1 MKNLKINK
9 KFVSLLTAGAISL
22 TLVGCTRNND
32 DDRTEETID
41 DSSIYQLYEG
51 RLENDITDNIVAD
64 NGLHNVAE
72 LSVVSRKNKEPLDIT
87 KIQVLVNDNGVNSL
101 KNINRDLT
109 LFLSSEITA
118 IYYEGKEISLN
129 DYMIVDANGKE
140 ISEIKQLFVDS
151 KEEELPL
158 NNNNNN
164 EDDKITTITLE
175 AVDETITLYTC
186 KLTNRNVQYDPT
198 DVLKT
203 LILVNLSS
211 LSNEV
216 NSQVY
221 NTLLIRAGNPDVNEL
236 VMGYTRLIN
245 AFNNPYYGQNEGSNY
260 KFFYDD
266 NVPFEQLTHLGDLI
280 LDRKQKEIYNDIN
293 NRLNRMSTM
302 LDTYEL
308 DAEVVN
314 LLKEIQKGINGEE
327 KYSLIDNSTILALS
341 PRFDDARGMIF
352 MVCTQD
358 DRCLTEES
366 QKAVQ
371 KIAPYTREENE
382 FSLYGYDLFAGIAK
396 TFEGESTSRTLTK

>member
-1 MKNLKINK
+1 MKNLKVNK

-32 DDRTEETID
+32 DKNEETID
-41 DSSIYQLYEG
+41 NSSIYQLYEG
-51 RLENDITDNIVAD
+51 RLENDITDNVVVD
-64 NGLHNVAE
+64 NGLHNINE
-72 LSVVSRKNKEPLDIT
+72 LSVVSRKNKELLDIT
-87 KIQVLVNDNGVNSL
+87 KVQVLVNDNGVNSL
-101 KNINRDLT
+101 KRINRDLT
-109 LFLSSEITA
+109 LFLSSEISA
-118 IYYEGKEISLN
+118 IYYEGKEISLD
-129 DYMIVDANGKE
+129 DYMIVDTNGNE
-140 ISEIKQLFVDS
+140 VSEIKQLFIDS
-151 KEEELPL
+151 KEEKLPL
-158 NNNNNN
+158 HNNNNG
-164 EDDKITTITLE
+164 EITAITLE
-175 AVDETITLYTC
+175 NVDETITRYTC

-221 NTLLIRAGNPDVNEL
+221 NTLLIRAGNPDANEL
-236 VMGYTRLIN
+236 IMGYTRLIN
-245 AFNNPYYGQNEGSNY
+245 AFNNPNYGQNEGSNY

-280 LDRKQKEIYNDIN
+280 LDETQKEIYDDIN
-293 NRLNRMSTM
+293 NRLNKMSTM

-314 LLKEIQKGINGEE
+314 LLKEIQKGINGKE

-341 PRFDDARGMIF
+341 PRFADARGMIF

-366 QKAVQ
+366 KKAVQ

-382 FSLYGYDLFAGIAK
+382 FSLYGYDLFTGIAK

>member
-1 MKNLKINK
+1 MKNLKVNK

-32 DDRTEETID
+32 DKNDETID
-41 DSSIYQLYEG
+41 NSSIYQLYEG
-51 RLENDITDNIVAD
+51 RLENDITDNVVVD
-64 NGLHNVAE
+64 NGLHNINE
-72 LSVVSRKNKEPLDIT
+72 LSVVSRKNKELLDIT
-87 KIQVLVNDNGVNSL
+87 KVQVLVNDNGVNSL
-101 KNINRDLT
+101 KSINRDLT
-109 LFLSSEITA
+109 LFLSSEISA
-118 IYYEGKEISLN
+118 IYYEGKEISLD
-129 DYMIVDANGKE
+129 DYMIVDTNGNE
-140 ISEIKQLFVDS
+140 VSEIKQLFVDS

-158 NNNNNN
+158 HNNNNG
-164 EDDKITTITLE
+164 EITAITLE

-245 AFNNPYYGQNEGSNY
+245 AFNNPYYEQNEGSNY

-280 LDRKQKEIYNDIN
+280 LDKTQKEIYDDIN

-302 LDTYEL
+302 LDNEL

-341 PRFDDARGMIF
+341 PRFSDARDMIF

-371 KIAPYTREENE
+371 KIAPITREEKE

>member
-1 MKNLKINK
+1 MKNLKVNK

-32 DDRTEETID
+32 DKNDETID
-41 DSSIYQLYEG
+41 NSSIYQLYEG
-51 RLENDITDNIVAD
+51 RLENDITDNVVVD
-64 NGLHNVAE
+64 NGLHNINE
-72 LSVVSRKNKEPLDIT
+72 LSVVSRKNKELLDIT
-87 KIQVLVNDNGVNSL
+87 KVQVLVNDNGVNSL
-101 KNINRDLT
+101 KSINRDLT
-109 LFLSSEITA
+109 LFLSSEISA
-118 IYYEGKEISLN
+118 IYYEGKEISLD
-129 DYMIVDANGKE
+129 DYMIVDTNGNE
-140 ISEIKQLFVDS
+140 VSEIKQLFVDS

-158 NNNNNN
+158 HNNNNG
-164 EDDKITTITLE
+164 EITAITLE
-175 AVDETITLYTC
+175 NVDETITRYTC

-302 LDTYEL
+302 LDNEL

-341 PRFDDARGMIF
+341 PRFSDARDMIF

-366 QKAVQ
+366 KRAVQ
-371 KIAPYTREENE
+371 KIAPITREEKE

>member
-1 MKNLKINK
+1 MKNLKVNK

-32 DDRTEETID
+32 DKNDETID
-41 DSSIYQLYEG
+41 NSSIYQLYEG
-51 RLENDITDNIVAD
+51 RLENDITDNVVVD
-64 NGLHNVAE
+64 NGLHNINE
-72 LSVVSRKNKEPLDIT
+72 LSVVSRKNKELLDIT
-87 KIQVLVNDNGVNSL
+87 KVQVLVNDNGVNSL
-101 KNINRDLT
+101 KSINRDLT
-109 LFLSSEITA
+109 LFLSSEISA
-118 IYYEGKEISLN
+118 IYYEGKEISLD
-129 DYMIVDANGKE
+129 DYMIVDTNGNE
-140 ISEIKQLFVDS
+140 VSEIKQLFVDS

-158 NNNNNN
+158 HNNNNG
-164 EDDKITTITLE
+164 EITAITLE
-175 AVDETITLYTC
+175 NVDETITRYTC

-280 LDRKQKEIYNDIN
+280 LDKTQKEIYDDIN

-302 LDTYEL
+302 LDKEL

-341 PRFDDARGMIF
+341 PRFSDARDMIF

-371 KIAPYTREENE
+371 KIAPITREEKE

>member
-1 MKNLKINK
+1 MKNLRVNK

-32 DDRTEETID
+32 DKNEETID
-41 DSSIYQLYEG
+41 NNSIYQLYEG
-51 RLENDITDNIVAD
+51 KLENDITDNVVVD
-64 NGLHNVAE
+64 NGLHNINE
-72 LSVVSRKNKEPLDIT
+72 LSVVSRKNKELLDIT

-101 KNINRDLT
+101 KSINRDLT
-109 LFLSSEITA
+109 LFLSSEISA
-118 IYYEGKEISLN
+118 IYYEGKEISLD
-129 DYMIVDANGKE
+129 DYMIVDANGNE
-140 ISEIKQLFVDS
+140 VSEIKQLFIDN
-151 KEEELPL
+151 KEEELSL
-158 NNNNNN
+158 HNNNNG
-164 EDDKITTITLE
+164 EITAITLE
-175 AVDETITLYTC
+175 TIDETITRYTC
-186 KLTNRNVQYDPT
+186 KLTNRNVQYNQT

-221 NTLLIRAGNPDVNEL
+221 NTLLIKAGNPDVNEL

-245 AFNNPYYGQNEGSNY
+245 AFNNPNYGQNEGSNY

-280 LDRKQKEIYNDIN
+280 LDKTQKEIYDDIN
-293 NRLNRMSTM
+293 NRLNKMSTM

-341 PRFDDARGMIF
+341 PRFADARGMIF

-366 QKAVQ
+366 KRAVQ

-382 FSLYGYDLFAGIAK
+382 FSLYGYDLFTGIAK
-396 TFEGESTSRTLTK
+396 TFEGESTSKSLTK

>member
-1 MKNLKINK
+1 MKNLKVNK

-32 DDRTEETID
+32 DKNEETID
-41 DSSIYQLYEG
+41 NSSIYQLYEG
-51 RLENDITDNIVAD
+51 RLENDITDNVVVD
-64 NGLHNVAE
+64 NGLHNINE
-72 LSVVSRKNKEPLDIT
+72 LSVVSRKNKELLDIT
-87 KIQVLVNDNGVNSL
+87 KVQVLVNDNGVNSL
-101 KNINRDLT
+101 KSINRDLT
-109 LFLSSEITA
+109 LFLSSEISA
-118 IYYEGKEISLN
+118 IYYEGKEISLD
-129 DYMIVDANGKE
+129 DYMIVDTNGNE
-140 ISEIKQLFVDS
+140 VSEIKQLFVDS

-158 NNNNNN
+158 HNNNNG
-164 EDDKITTITLE
+164 EITAITLE
-175 AVDETITLYTC
+175 NVDETITLYTC

-245 AFNNPYYGQNEGSNY
+245 AFNNPYYEQNEGSNY

-280 LDRKQKEIYNDIN
+280 LDKTQKEIYDDIN

-302 LDTYEL
+302 LDNEL

-341 PRFDDARGMIF
+341 PRFSDARDMIF

-371 KIAPYTREENE
+371 KIAPITREEKE

>member
-1 MKNLKINK
+1 MKNLKVNK

-32 DDRTEETID
+32 DKNDETID
-41 DSSIYQLYEG
+41 NSSIYQLYEG
-51 RLENDITDNIVAD
+51 RLENDITDNVVVD
-64 NGLHNVAE
+64 NGLHNINE
-72 LSVVSRKNKEPLDIT
+72 LSVVSRKNKELLDIT
-87 KIQVLVNDNGVNSL
+87 KVQVLVNDNGVNSL
-101 KNINRDLT
+101 KSINRDLT
-109 LFLSSEITA
+109 LFLSSEISA
-118 IYYEGKEISLN
+118 IYYEGKEISLD
-129 DYMIVDANGKE
+129 DYMIVDTNGNE
-140 ISEIKQLFVDS
+140 VSEIKQLFVDS

-158 NNNNNN
+158 HNNNNG
-164 EDDKITTITLE
+164 EITAITLE
-175 AVDETITLYTC
+175 NVDETITRYTC

-245 AFNNPYYGQNEGSNY
+245 AFNNPNYGQNEGSNY

-280 LDRKQKEIYNDIN
+280 LDKTQKEIYDDIN

-341 PRFDDARGMIF
+341 PRFADARGMIF

-366 QKAVQ
+366 KRAVQ

-382 FSLYGYDLFAGIAK
+382 FSLYGYDLFTGIAK

>member
-1 MKNLKINK
+1 MKNLKVNK

-32 DDRTEETID
+32 DKNDETID
-41 DSSIYQLYEG
+41 NSSIYQLYEG
-51 RLENDITDNIVAD
+51 RLENDITDNVVVD
-64 NGLHNVAE
+64 NGLHNINE
-72 LSVVSRKNKEPLDIT
+72 LSVVSRKNKELLDIT
-87 KIQVLVNDNGVNSL
+87 KVQVLVNDNGVNSL
-101 KNINRDLT
+101 KSINRDLT
-109 LFLSSEITA
+109 LFLSSEISA
-118 IYYEGKEISLN
+118 IYYEGKEISLD
-129 DYMIVDANGKE
+129 DYMIVDTNGNE
-140 ISEIKQLFVDS
+140 VSEIKQLLVDS

-158 NNNNNN
+158 HNNNNG
-164 EDDKITTITLE
+164 EITAITLE
-175 AVDETITLYTC
+175 NVDETITRYTC

-280 LDRKQKEIYNDIN
+280 LDKTQKEIYDDIN

-302 LDTYEL
+302 LVTYEL

-341 PRFDDARGMIF
+341 PRFVDARDMIF
-352 MVCTQD
+352 MVCTRD
-358 DRCLTEES
+358 DKCLTEES

-371 KIAPYTREENE
+371 KIAPHTREEKE

>member
-9 KFVSLLTAGAISL
+9 RFVSLLTAGAISL

-32 DDRTEETID
+32 DDKNEETID
-41 DSSIYQLYEG
+41 NSSIYQLYEG
-51 RLENDITDNIVAD
+51 KLENDITDNVVVD
-64 NGLHNVAE
+64 NGLRNIND
-72 LSVVSRKNKEPLDIT
+72 LSVVSRETKEALDIT
-87 KIQVLVNDNGVNSL
+87 KVQVLVNDNGVNSL
-101 KNINRDLT
+101 KSINRDLT
-109 LFLSSEITA
+109 LFLSNEISA
-118 IYYEGKEISLN
+118 IYYEGKEISLD
-129 DYMIVDANGKE
+129 DYMIVDTNGNE
-140 ISEIKQLFVDS
+140 VSEIKQLFVDS
-151 KEEELPL
+151 KEEELQL
-158 NNNNNN
+158 NNNNG
-164 EDDKITTITLE
+164 KITTITLE
-175 AVDETITLYTC
+175 AVEEAITRYTC
-186 KLTNRNVQYDPT
+186 KLTNRNVQYDQI

-236 VMGYTRLIN
+236 IMGYTRLIN
-245 AFNNPYYGQNEGSNY
+245 AFNNPNYEQNEGSNY
-260 KFFYDD
+260 KFFYND

-280 LDRKQKEIYNDIN
+280 LDETQKEIYDSIN
-293 NRLNRMSTM
+293 NRLNKMSTM

-314 LLKEIQKGINGEE
+314 LLKEIQKGIKGEE
-327 KYSLIDNSTILALS
+327 EYSLIDNSTILALS
-341 PRFDDARGMIF
+341 PRFADARGMIF

-366 QKAVQ
+366 KKAVQ

-382 FSLYGYDLFAGIAK
+382 FSLYGYDLFNGIAK
-396 TFEGESTSRTLTK
+396 TFDGESTTRTLTK

>member
-1 MKNLKINK
+1 MKNLKVNK

-32 DDRTEETID
+32 DKNEETID
-41 DSSIYQLYEG
+41 NSSIYQLYEG
-51 RLENDITDNIVAD
+51 RLENDITDNVVVD
-64 NGLHNVAE
+64 NGLHNINE
-72 LSVVSRKNKEPLDIT
+72 LSVVSRKNKELLDIT
-87 KIQVLVNDNGVNSL
+87 KVQVLVNDNGVNSL
-101 KNINRDLT
+101 KRINRDLT
-109 LFLSSEITA
+109 LFLSSEISA
-118 IYYEGKEISLN
+118 IYYEGKEISLD
-129 DYMIVDANGKE
+129 DYMIVDTNGNE
-140 ISEIKQLFVDS
+140 VSEIKQLFIDS
-151 KEEELPL
+151 KEEKLPL
-158 NNNNNN
+158 HNNNNG
-164 EDDKITTITLE
+164 EITAITLE
-175 AVDETITLYTC
+175 NVDETITRYTC

-221 NTLLIRAGNPDVNEL
+221 NTLLIRAGNPDANEL
-236 VMGYTRLIN
+236 IMGYTRLIN
-245 AFNNPYYGQNEGSNY
+245 AFNNPNYGQNEGSNY

-280 LDRKQKEIYNDIN
+280 LDETQKEIYDDIN
-293 NRLNRMSTM
+293 NRLNKMSTM

-314 LLKEIQKGINGEE
+314 LLKEIQKGINGKE

-341 PRFDDARGMIF
+341 PRFADARGMIF

-366 QKAVQ
+366 KRAVQ

-382 FSLYGYDLFAGIAK
+382 FSLYGYDLFTGIAK

>member
-1 MKNLKINK
+1 MKNLKVNK

-32 DDRTEETID
+32 DKNEETID
-41 DSSIYQLYEG
+41 NSSIYQLYEG
-51 RLENDITDNIVAD
+51 RLENDITDNVVVD
-64 NGLHNVAE
+64 NGLHNINE
-72 LSVVSRKNKEPLDIT
+72 LSVVSRKNKELLDIT
-87 KIQVLVNDNGVNSL
+87 KVQVLVNDNGVNSL
-101 KNINRDLT
+101 KRINRDLT
-109 LFLSSEITA
+109 LFLSSEISA
-118 IYYEGKEISLN
+118 IYYEGKEISLD
-129 DYMIVDANGKE
+129 DYMIVDTNGNE
-140 ISEIKQLFVDS
+140 VSEIKQLFVDS

-158 NNNNNN
+158 HNNNNG
-164 EDDKITTITLE
+164 EITAITLE
-175 AVDETITLYTC
+175 NVDETITRYAC
-186 KLTNRNVQYDPT
+186 KLTNRNVQYDQT

-221 NTLLIRAGNPDVNEL
+221 NTLLIRAGNPDANEL
-236 VMGYTRLIN
+236 IMGYTRLIN
-245 AFNNPYYGQNEGSNY
+245 AFNNPNYGQNEGSNY

-280 LDRKQKEIYNDIN
+280 LDKTQKEIYDDIN
-293 NRLNRMSTM
+293 NRLNKMSTM

-341 PRFDDARGMIF
+341 PRFADARGMIF

-366 QKAVQ
+366 KRAVQ

-382 FSLYGYDLFAGIAK
+382 FSLYGYDLFTGIAK

>member
-72 LSVVSRKNKEPLDIT
+72 LSVVSRKNKELLDIT
-87 KIQVLVNDNGVNSL
+87 KVQVLVNDNGVNSL
-101 KNINRDLT
+101 KSINRDLT
-109 LFLSSEITA
+109 LFLSSEISA
-118 IYYEGKEISLN
+118 IYYEGKEISLD
-129 DYMIVDANGKE
+129 DYMIVDTNGNE
-140 ISEIKQLFVDS
+140 VSEIKQLFVDS

-158 NNNNNN
+158 HNNNNG
-164 EDDKITTITLE
+164 EITAITLE
-175 AVDETITLYTC
+175 NVDETITLYTC

-245 AFNNPYYGQNEGSNY
+245 AFNNPYYEQNEGSNY

-280 LDRKQKEIYNDIN
+280 LDRKQK
-293 NRLNRMSTM
+293 LNRMSTM

-341 PRFDDARGMIF
+341 PRFDNARGMIF

>member
-1 MKNLKINK
+1 MKNLKVNK

-32 DDRTEETID
+32 DKNEETID
-41 DSSIYQLYEG
+41 NSSIYQLYEG
-51 RLENDITDNIVAD
+51 RLENDITDNVVVD
-64 NGLHNVAE
+64 NGLHNINE
-72 LSVVSRKNKEPLDIT
+72 LAVVSRKNKEPLDIT
-87 KIQVLVNDNGVNSL
+87 KVQVLVNDNGVNSL
-101 KNINRDLT
+101 KRINRDLT
-109 LFLSSEITA
+109 LFLSSEISA
-118 IYYEGKEISLN
+118 IYYEGKEISLD
-129 DYMIVDANGKE
+129 DYMIVDTNGNE
-140 ISEIKQLFVDS
+140 VSEIKQLFVDS

-158 NNNNNN
+158 HNNNNG
-164 EDDKITTITLE
+164 EITAITLE
-175 AVDETITLYTC
+175 NVDETITRYAC
-186 KLTNRNVQYDPT
+186 KLTNRNVQYDQT

-221 NTLLIRAGNPDVNEL
+221 NTLLIRAGNPDANEL
-236 VMGYTRLIN
+236 IMGYTRLIN
-245 AFNNPYYGQNEGSNY
+245 AFNNPNYGLNEGSNY

-280 LDRKQKEIYNDIN
+280 LDKTQKEIYDDIN
-293 NRLNRMSTM
+293 NRLNKMSTM

-314 LLKEIQKGINGEE
+314 LLKEIQKGINDEE

-341 PRFDDARGMIF
+341 PRFADARGMIF

-366 QKAVQ
+366 KRAVQ

-382 FSLYGYDLFAGIAK
+382 FSLYGYDLFTGIAK

>member
-1 MKNLKINK
+1 MKNLKVNK

-32 DDRTEETID
+32 DKNDETID
-41 DSSIYQLYEG
+41 NSSIYQLYEG
-51 RLENDITDNIVAD
+51 RLENDITDNVVVD
-64 NGLHNVAE
+64 NGLHNINE
-72 LSVVSRKNKEPLDIT
+72 LSVVSRKSKELLDIT

-101 KNINRDLT
+101 KSINRDLT
-109 LFLSSEITA
+109 LFLSSEISA
-118 IYYEGKEISLN
+118 IYYEGKEISLD
-129 DYMIVDANGKE
+129 DYMIVDTNGNE
-140 ISEIKQLFVDS
+140 VSEIKQLFVDS

-158 NNNNNN
+158 HNNNNG
-164 EDDKITTITLE
+164 EITAITLE
-175 AVDETITLYTC
+175 NVDETITRYTC

-221 NTLLIRAGNPDVNEL
+221 NTLLIRAGNPDANEL
-236 VMGYTRLIN
+236 IMGYTRLIN
-245 AFNNPYYGQNEGSNY
+245 AFNNPNYGQNEGSNY

-280 LDRKQKEIYNDIN
+280 LDKTQKEIYDDIN

-341 PRFDDARGMIF
+341 PRFADARGMIF

-366 QKAVQ
+366 KRAVQ

-382 FSLYGYDLFAGIAK
+382 FSLYGYDLFTGIAK

>member
-1 MKNLKINK
+1 MKNLKVNK

-32 DDRTEETID
+32 DKNDETID
-41 DSSIYQLYEG
+41 NSSIYQLYEG
-51 RLENDITDNIVAD
+51 RLENDITDNVVVD
-64 NGLHNVAE
+64 NGLHNINE
-72 LSVVSRKNKEPLDIT
+72 LSVVSRKNKELLDIT
-87 KIQVLVNDNGVNSL
+87 KVQVLVNDNGVNSL
-101 KNINRDLT
+101 KSINRDLT
-109 LFLSSEITA
+109 LFLSSEISA
-118 IYYEGKEISLN
+118 IYYEGKEISLD
-129 DYMIVDANGKE
+129 DYMIVDTNGNE
-140 ISEIKQLFVDS
+140 VSEIKQLFVDS

-158 NNNNNN
+158 HNNNNG
-164 EDDKITTITLE
+164 EITAITLE
-175 AVDETITLYTC
+175 NVDETITLYTC

-245 AFNNPYYGQNEGSNY
+245 AFNNPYYEQNEGSNY

-280 LDRKQKEIYNDIN
+280 LDKTQKEIYDDIN
-293 NRLNRMSTM
+293 NRLNRMSTL
-302 LDTYEL
+302 LDNEL

-341 PRFDDARGMIF
+341 PRFSDARDMIF

-371 KIAPYTREENE
+371 KIAPITREEKE

>member
-1 MKNLKINK
+1 MKNLKVNK

-32 DDRTEETID
+32 DKNDETID
-41 DSSIYQLYEG
+41 NSSIYQLYEG
-51 RLENDITDNIVAD
+51 RLENDITDNVVVD
-64 NGLHNVAE
+64 NGLHNINE
-72 LSVVSRKNKEPLDIT
+72 LSVVSRKNKELLDIT
-87 KIQVLVNDNGVNSL
+87 KVQVLVNDNGVNSL
-101 KNINRDLT
+101 KSINRDLT
-109 LFLSSEITA
+109 LFLSSEISA
-118 IYYEGKEISLN
+118 IYYEGKEISLD
-129 DYMIVDANGKE
+129 DYMIVDTNGNE
-140 ISEIKQLFVDS
+140 VSEIKQLFVDS

-158 NNNNNN
+158 HNNNNG
-164 EDDKITTITLE
+164 EITAITLE
-175 AVDETITLYTC
+175 NVDETITRYTC

-221 NTLLIRAGNPDVNEL
+221 NTLLIRAGNPDANEL
-236 VMGYTRLIN
+236 IMGYTRLIN
-245 AFNNPYYGQNEGSNY
+245 AFNNPNYGQNEGSNY

-280 LDRKQKEIYNDIN
+280 LDKTQKEIYDDIN

-341 PRFDDARGMIF
+341 PRFADARGMIF

-366 QKAVQ
+366 KRAVQ
-371 KIAPYTREENE
+371 KIAPYTREEKE

>member
-1 MKNLKINK
+1 MKNLKVNK

-32 DDRTEETID
+32 DNKNEETID
-41 DSSIYQLYEG
+41 NNSIYQLYEG
-51 RLENDITDNIVAD
+51 KLENDITDNVVVD
-64 NGLHNVAE
+64 NGLYNIND
-72 LSVVSRKNKEPLDIT
+72 LSVVSRNNKEPLDIT

-109 LFLSSEITA
+109 LFLSNEISA
-118 IYYEGKEISLN
+118 IYYEGKEISLD
-129 DYMIVDANGKE
+129 DYMIVDANGNE
-140 ISEIKQLFVDS
+140 VTEIKQLFVDS
-151 KEEELPL
+151 TEEELSL
-158 NNNNNN
+158 NKNNK
-164 EDDKITTITLE
+164 EEITVITMDDAI
-175 AVDETITLYTC
+175 ETFTRYTC
-186 KLTNRNVQYDPT
+186 KLTNRNVQYDKT

-211 LSNEV
+211 LSNET

-221 NTLLIRAGNPDVNEL
+221 NTLLIKAGNPDVNEL
-236 VMGYTRLIN
+236 IMGYTRLIN
-245 AFNNPYYGQNEGSNY
+245 AFNNPNYGQNEGSNY

-280 LDRKQKEIYNDIN
+280 LDKTQKEIYDDIN
-293 NRLNRMSTM
+293 NRLNIMSTM

-308 DAEVVN
+308 DDEVVN
-314 LLKEIQKGINGEE
+314 LLKEIQNGINDEGT
-327 KYSLIDNSTILALS
+327 YSLIDNSTILALS
-341 PRFDDARGMIF
+341 PRFADARGMIF

-366 QKAVQ
+366 KRAVQ

-382 FSLYGYDLFAGIAK
+382 FSLYGYDLFTEIAK
-396 TFEGESTSRTLTK
+396 TFEGASTTKTLTK

>member
-1 MKNLKINK
+1 MKNLKVNK

-32 DDRTEETID
+32 DKNDETID
-41 DSSIYQLYEG
+41 NSSIYQLYEG
-51 RLENDITDNIVAD
+51 RLENDITDNVVVD
-64 NGLHNVAE
+64 NGLHNINE
-72 LSVVSRKNKEPLDIT
+72 LSVVSRKNKELLDIT

-101 KNINRDLT
+101 KSINRDLT
-109 LFLSSEITA
+109 LFLSSEISA
-118 IYYEGKEISLN
+118 IYYEGKEISLD
-129 DYMIVDANGKE
+129 DYMIVDTNGNE
-140 ISEIKQLFVDS
+140 VSEIKQLFVDS

-158 NNNNNN
+158 HNNNNG
-164 EDDKITTITLE
+164 EITAITLE
-175 AVDETITLYTC
+175 NVDETITRYTC
-186 KLTNRNVQYDPT
+186 KLTNRNVQYDQT

-221 NTLLIRAGNPDVNEL
+221 NTLLIKAGNPDANEL
-236 VMGYTRLIN
+236 IMGYTRLIN
-245 AFNNPYYGQNEGSNY
+245 AFNNPNYGQNEGSNY

-280 LDRKQKEIYNDIN
+280 LDKTQKEIYDDIN

-341 PRFDDARGMIF
+341 PRFADARGMIF

-366 QKAVQ
+366 KRAVQ

-382 FSLYGYDLFAGIAK
+382 FSLYGYDLFTGIAK

>member
-118 IYYEGKEISLN
+118 IYYEGKEISLD
-129 DYMIVDANGKE
+129 DYMIVDANDKE

-341 PRFDDARGMIF
+341 PRFADARGMIF
-352 MVCTQD
+352 MVCTED

-366 QKAVQ
+366 QKAV
-371 KIAPYTREENE
+371 KVISPYTREETE
-382 FSLYGYDLFAGIAK
+382 FSLYGYDLYTETAK
-396 TFEGESTSRTLTK
+396 MFEGESISRTLTK

>member
-1 MKNLKINK
+1 MKNLKVNK

-32 DDRTEETID
+32 DKNDETID
-41 DSSIYQLYEG
+41 NSSIYQLYEG
-51 RLENDITDNIVAD
+51 RLENDITDNVVVD
-64 NGLHNVAE
+64 NGLHNINE
-72 LSVVSRKNKEPLDIT
+72 LSVVSRKNKELLDIT
-87 KIQVLVNDNGVNSL
+87 KVQVLVNDNGVNSL
-101 KNINRDLT
+101 KSINRDLT
-109 LFLSSEITA
+109 LFLSSEISA
-118 IYYEGKEISLN
+118 IYYEGKEISLD
-129 DYMIVDANGKE
+129 DYMIVDTNGNE
-140 ISEIKQLFVDS
+140 VSEIKQLFVDS

-158 NNNNNN
+158 HNNNNG
-164 EDDKITTITLE
+164 EITAITLE
-175 AVDETITLYTC
+175 NVDETITRYTC

-221 NTLLIRAGNPDVNEL
+221 NTLLIRAGNPDANEL
-236 VMGYTRLIN
+236 IMGYTRLIN
-245 AFNNPYYGQNEGSNY
+245 AFNNPNYGQNEGSNY

-280 LDRKQKEIYNDIN
+280 LDKTQKEIYDDIN

-302 LDTYEL
+302 LDTYKL

-341 PRFDDARGMIF
+341 PRFADARGMIF

-366 QKAVQ
+366 KRAVQ

-382 FSLYGYDLFAGIAK
+382 FSLYGYDLFTGIAK

>member
-1 MKNLKINK
+1 MKNLKVNK

-32 DDRTEETID
+32 DKNDETID
-41 DSSIYQLYEG
+41 NSSIYQLYEG
-51 RLENDITDNIVAD
+51 RLENDITDNVVVD
-64 NGLHNVAE
+64 NGLHNINE
-72 LSVVSRKNKEPLDIT
+72 LSVVSRKNKELLDIT

-101 KNINRDLT
+101 KSINRDLT
-109 LFLSSEITA
+109 LFLSSEISA
-118 IYYEGKEISLN
+118 IYYEGKEISLD
-129 DYMIVDANGKE
+129 DYMIVDTNGNE
-140 ISEIKQLFVDS
+140 VSEIKQLFVDS

-158 NNNNNN
+158 HNNNNG
-164 EDDKITTITLE
+164 EITAITLE
-175 AVDETITLYTC
+175 NVDETITRYTC
-186 KLTNRNVQYDPT
+186 KLTNRNVQYDQT

-221 NTLLIRAGNPDVNEL
+221 NTLLIRAGNPDAHEL
-236 VMGYTRLIN
+236 IMGYTRLIN
-245 AFNNPYYGQNEGSNY
+245 AFNNPNYGQNEGSNY

-280 LDRKQKEIYNDIN
+280 LDKTQKEIYDDIN

-341 PRFDDARGMIF
+341 PRFADARGMIF

-366 QKAVQ
+366 KRAVQ

-382 FSLYGYDLFAGIAK
+382 FSLYGYDLFTGIAK

>member
-1 MKNLKINK
+1 MKNLKVNK

-32 DDRTEETID
+32 DKNEETID
-41 DSSIYQLYEG
+41 NSSIYQLYEG
-51 RLENDITDNIVAD
+51 RLENDITDNVVVD
-64 NGLHNVAE
+64 NGLHNINE
-72 LSVVSRKNKEPLDIT
+72 LSVVSRKNKELLDIT
-87 KIQVLVNDNGVNSL
+87 KVQVLVNDNGVNSL
-101 KNINRDLT
+101 KSINRDLT
-109 LFLSSEITA
+109 LFLSSEISA
-118 IYYEGKEISLN
+118 IYYEGKEISLD
-129 DYMIVDANGKE
+129 DYMIVDTNGNE
-140 ISEIKQLFVDS
+140 VSEIKQLFVDS

-158 NNNNNN
+158 HNNNNG
-164 EDDKITTITLE
+164 EITAITLE
-175 AVDETITLYTC
+175 NVDETITRYTC

-280 LDRKQKEIYNDIN
+280 LDKTQKEIYDDIN

-302 LDTYEL
+302 LVTYEL

-341 PRFDDARGMIF
+341 PRFSDARDMIF

-371 KIAPYTREENE
+371 KIAPITREEKE

>member
-1 MKNLKINK
+1 MKNLKVNK

-32 DDRTEETID
+32 DKNDETID
-41 DSSIYQLYEG
+41 NSSIYQLYEG
-51 RLENDITDNIVAD
+51 RLENDITDNVVVD
-64 NGLHNVAE
+64 NGLHNINE
-72 LSVVSRKNKEPLDIT
+72 LSVVSRKNKELLDIT

-101 KNINRDLT
+101 KSINRDLT
-109 LFLSSEITA
+109 LFLSSEISA
-118 IYYEGKEISLN
+118 IYYEGKEISLD
-129 DYMIVDANGKE
+129 DYMIVDTNGNE
-140 ISEIKQLFVDS
+140 VSEIKQLFVDS

-158 NNNNNN
+158 HNNNNG
-164 EDDKITTITLE
+164 EITAITLE
-175 AVDETITLYTC
+175 NVDETITRYTC
-186 KLTNRNVQYDPT
+186 KLTNRNVQYDQT

-221 NTLLIRAGNPDVNEL
+221 NTLLIRAGNPDANEL
-236 VMGYTRLIN
+236 IMGYTRLIN
-245 AFNNPYYGQNEGSNY
+245 AFNNPNYGQNEGSNY

-280 LDRKQKEIYNDIN
+280 LDKTQKEIYDDIN

-341 PRFDDARGMIF
+341 PRFADARGMIF

-366 QKAVQ
+366 KRAVQ

-382 FSLYGYDLFAGIAK
+382 FSLYGYDLFTGIAK

>member
-1 MKNLKINK
+1 MKNLKVNK

-32 DDRTEETID
+32 DKNEETID
-41 DSSIYQLYEG
+41 NSSIYQLYEG
-51 RLENDITDNIVAD
+51 RLENDITDNVVVD
-64 NGLHNVAE
+64 NGLHNINE
-72 LSVVSRKNKEPLDIT
+72 LSVVSRKNKELLDIT
-87 KIQVLVNDNGVNSL
+87 KVQVLVNDNGVNSL
-101 KNINRDLT
+101 KSINRDLT
-109 LFLSSEITA
+109 LFLSSKISA
-118 IYYEGKEISLN
+118 IYYEGKEISLD
-129 DYMIVDANGKE
+129 DYMIVDTNGNE
-140 ISEIKQLFVDS
+140 VSEIKQLFVDS

-158 NNNNNN
+158 HNNNNG
-164 EDDKITTITLE
+164 EITAITLE
-175 AVDETITLYTC
+175 NVDETITRYTC

-221 NTLLIRAGNPDVNEL
+221 NTLLIRAGNPDANEL
-236 VMGYTRLIN
+236 IMGYTRLIN
-245 AFNNPYYGQNEGSNY
+245 AFNNPNYGQNEGSNY

-280 LDRKQKEIYNDIN
+280 LDKTQKEIYDDIN

-302 LDTYEL
+302 LDTYKL

-341 PRFDDARGMIF
+341 PRFADARGMIF

-366 QKAVQ
+366 KRAVQ

-382 FSLYGYDLFAGIAK
+382 FSLYGYDLFTGIAK

>member
-1 MKNLKINK
+1 MKNLKVNK

-32 DDRTEETID
+32 DKNEETID
-41 DSSIYQLYEG
+41 NSSIYQLYEG
-51 RLENDITDNIVAD
+51 RLENDITDNVVVD
-64 NGLHNVAE
+64 NGLHNINE
-72 LSVVSRKNKEPLDIT
+72 LSVVSRKNKELLDIT
-87 KIQVLVNDNGVNSL
+87 KVQVLVNDNGVNSL
-101 KNINRDLT
+101 KRINRDLT
-109 LFLSSEITA
+109 LFLSSEISA
-118 IYYEGKEISLN
+118 IYYEGKEISLD
-129 DYMIVDANGKE
+129 DYMIVDTNGNE
-140 ISEIKQLFVDS
+140 VSEIKQLFVDS

-158 NNNNNN
+158 HNINNG
-164 EDDKITTITLE
+164 EITAITLE
-175 AVDETITLYTC
+175 NVDETITLYTC

-245 AFNNPYYGQNEGSNY
+245 AFNNPNYGQNEGSNY

-280 LDRKQKEIYNDIN
+280 LDKTQKEIYDDIN
-293 NRLNRMSTM
+293 NRLNKMSTM

-341 PRFDDARGMIF
+341 PRFADARGMIF

-366 QKAVQ
+366 KRAIQ

-382 FSLYGYDLFAGIAK
+382 FSLYGYDLFTGIAK

>member
-1 MKNLKINK
+1 MKNLKVNK

-32 DDRTEETID
+32 DKNDETID
-41 DSSIYQLYEG
+41 NSSIYQLYEG
-51 RLENDITDNIVAD
+51 RLENDITDNVVVD
-64 NGLHNVAE
+64 NGLHNINE
-72 LSVVSRKNKEPLDIT
+72 LSVVSRKNKELLDIT
-87 KIQVLVNDNGVNSL
+87 KVQVLVNDNGVNSL
-101 KNINRDLT
+101 KSINRDLT
-109 LFLSSEITA
+109 LFLSSEISA
-118 IYYEGKEISLN
+118 IYYEGKEISLD
-129 DYMIVDANGKE
+129 DYMIVDTNGNE
-140 ISEIKQLFVDS
+140 VSEIKQLFVDS

-158 NNNNNN
+158 HNNNNG
-164 EDDKITTITLE
+164 EITAITLE
-175 AVDETITLYTC
+175 NVDETITRYTC

-221 NTLLIRAGNPDVNEL
+221 NTLLIRAGNPDANEL
-236 VMGYTRLIN
+236 IMGYTRLIN
-245 AFNNPYYGQNEGSNY
+245 AFNNPNYGQNEGSNY

-280 LDRKQKEIYNDIN
+280 LDKTQKEIYDDIN

-341 PRFDDARGMIF
+341 PRFADARGMIF

-366 QKAVQ
+366 KRAVQ

-382 FSLYGYDLFAGIAK
+382 FSLYGYDLFTGIAK

>member
-1 MKNLKINK
+1 MKNLKVNQ

-32 DDRTEETID
+32 DNKTEETID
-41 DSSIYQLYEG
+41 NSSIYQLYEG
-51 RLENDITDNIVAD
+51 KLENDITDNVVVD
-64 NGLHNVAE
+64 NGLYNINE
-72 LSVVSRKNKEPLDIT
+72 LSVVSRKNKELLDIT

-101 KNINRDLT
+101 KSINRDLT
-109 LFLSSEITA
+109 LFLSNEISA
-118 IYYEGKEISLN
+118 IYYEGKEISLD
-129 DYMIVDANGKE
+129 DYMIVDTNGNE
-140 ISEIKQLFVDS
+140 VSEIKQLFVDS
-151 KEEELPL
+151 KEEELSL
-158 NNNNNN
+158 NNNK
-164 EDDKITTITLE
+164 EEITAITLD
-175 AVDETITLYTC
+175 AVDETITRYAC
-186 KLTNRNVQYDPT
+186 KLTNRNVQYDQT

-211 LSNEV
+211 LSNEI

-236 VMGYTRLIN
+236 IMGYTRLIN
-245 AFNNPYYGQNEGSNY
+245 AFNNPNYGQNEGSNY

-280 LDRKQKEIYNDIN
+280 LDKTQKEIYDDIN
-293 NRLNRMSTM
+293 NRLNIMSTM

-341 PRFDDARGMIF
+341 PRFADARGMIF

-366 QKAVQ
+366 KRAVQ

-382 FSLYGYDLFAGIAK
+382 FSLYGYDLFTGIAK
-396 TFEGESTSRTLTK
+396 TFEGESTTKTLTK

>member
-1 MKNLKINK
+1 MKNLKVNK

-32 DDRTEETID
+32 DKNDETID
-41 DSSIYQLYEG
+41 NSSIYQLYEG
-51 RLENDITDNIVAD
+51 RLENDITDNVVVD
-64 NGLHNVAE
+64 NGLHNINE
-72 LSVVSRKNKEPLDIT
+72 LSVVSRKNKELLDIT
-87 KIQVLVNDNGVNSL
+87 KVQVLVNDNGVNSL
-101 KNINRDLT
+101 KSINRDLT
-109 LFLSSEITA
+109 LFLSSEISA
-118 IYYEGKEISLN
+118 IYYEGKEISLD
-129 DYMIVDANGKE
+129 DYMIVDTNGNE
-140 ISEIKQLFVDS
+140 VSEIKQLFVDS

-158 NNNNNN
+158 HNNNNG
-164 EDDKITTITLE
+164 EITAITLE
-175 AVDETITLYTC
+175 NVDETITRYTC

-245 AFNNPYYGQNEGSNY
+245 AFNNPYYEQNEGSNY

-280 LDRKQKEIYNDIN
+280 LDKTQKEIYDDIN

-302 LDTYEL
+302 LDKEL

-341 PRFDDARGMIF
+341 PRFSDARDMIF

-371 KIAPYTREENE
+371 KIAPITREEKE

>member
-1 MKNLKINK
+1 MKNLKVNK

-32 DDRTEETID
+32 DKNEETID
-41 DSSIYQLYEG
+41 NSSIYQLYEG
-51 RLENDITDNIVAD
+51 RLENDITDNVVVD
-64 NGLHNVAE
+64 NGLHNINE
-72 LSVVSRKNKEPLDIT
+72 LSVVSRKNKELLDIT
-87 KIQVLVNDNGVNSL
+87 KVQVLVNDNGVNSL
-101 KNINRDLT
+101 KRINRDLT
-109 LFLSSEITA
+109 LFLSSEISA
-118 IYYEGKEISLN
+118 IYYEGKEISLD
-129 DYMIVDANGKE
+129 DYMIVDTNGNE
-140 ISEIKQLFVDS
+140 VSEIKQLFVDS

-158 NNNNNN
+158 HNINNG
-164 EDDKITTITLE
+164 EITAITLE
-175 AVDETITLYTC
+175 NVDETITRYTC
-186 KLTNRNVQYDPT
+186 KLTNRNVQYDQT

-221 NTLLIRAGNPDVNEL
+221 NTLLIRAGNPDANEL
-236 VMGYTRLIN
+236 IMGYTRLIN
-245 AFNNPYYGQNEGSNY
+245 AFNNPNYGQNEGSNY

-280 LDRKQKEIYNDIN
+280 LDKTQKEIYDDIN
-293 NRLNRMSTM
+293 NRLNKMSTM

-341 PRFDDARGMIF
+341 PRFADARGMIF

-366 QKAVQ
+366 KRAVQ

-382 FSLYGYDLFAGIAK
+382 FSLYGYDLFTGIAK

>member
-1 MKNLKINK
+1 MKNLKVNQ

-32 DDRTEETID
+32 DNKNEETID
-41 DSSIYQLYEG
+41 NSSIYQLYEG
-51 RLENDITDNIVAD
+51 KLENDITDNVVVD
-64 NGLHNVAE
+64 NGLYNINE
-72 LSVVSRKNKEPLDIT
+72 LSVVSRKNKELLDIT
-87 KIQVLVNDNGVNSL
+87 KVQVLVNDNGVNSL
-101 KNINRDLT
+101 KSINRDLT
-109 LFLSSEITA
+109 LFLSNEISA
-118 IYYEGKEISLN
+118 IYYEGKEISLD
-129 DYMIVDANGKE
+129 DYMIVDANGNE
-140 ISEIKQLFVDS
+140 VSEIKQLFVDS
-151 KEEELPL
+151 KEEELSP
-158 NNNNNN
+158 NNNKEEN
-164 EDDKITTITLE
+164 TAITLD
-175 AVDETITLYTC
+175 AVDETITRYAC
-186 KLTNRNVQYDPT
+186 KLTNRNVQYDQT

-211 LSNEV
+211 LSNEI

-236 VMGYTRLIN
+236 IMGYTRLIN
-245 AFNNPYYGQNEGSNY
+245 AFNNPNYGQNEGSNY

-280 LDRKQKEIYNDIN
+280 LDKTQKEIYDDIN
-293 NRLNRMSTM
+293 NRLNIMSTM

-341 PRFDDARGMIF
+341 PRFADARGMIF

-366 QKAVQ
+366 KRAVQ

-382 FSLYGYDLFAGIAK
+382 FSLYGYDLFTEIAK
-396 TFEGESTSRTLTK
+396 TFEGESTTKTLTK

>member
-1 MKNLKINK
+1 MKNLKVNK

-32 DDRTEETID
+32 DKNDETID
-41 DSSIYQLYEG
+41 NSSIYQLYEG
-51 RLENDITDNIVAD
+51 RLENDITDNVVVD
-64 NGLHNVAE
+64 NGLHNINE
-72 LSVVSRKNKEPLDIT
+72 LSVVSRKNKELLDIT
-87 KIQVLVNDNGVNSL
+87 KVQVLVNDNGVNSL
-101 KNINRDLT
+101 KSINRDLT
-109 LFLSSEITA
+109 LFLSSEISA
-118 IYYEGKEISLN
+118 IYYEGKEISLD
-129 DYMIVDANGKE
+129 DYMIVDTNGNE
-140 ISEIKQLFVDS
+140 VSEIKQLFVDS

-158 NNNNNN
+158 HNNNNG
-164 EDDKITTITLE
+164 EITAITLE
-175 AVDETITLYTC
+175 NVDETITLYTC

-245 AFNNPYYGQNEGSNY
+245 AFNNPYYEQNEGSNY

-280 LDRKQKEIYNDIN
+280 LDKTQKEIYDDIN

-302 LDTYEL
+302 LDNEL

-341 PRFDDARGMIF
+341 PRFSDARDMIF

-371 KIAPYTREENE
+371 KIAPITREEKE

>member
-1 MKNLKINK
+1 MKNLKVNK

-32 DDRTEETID
+32 DKNDETID
-41 DSSIYQLYEG
+41 NSSIYQLYEG
-51 RLENDITDNIVAD
+51 RLENDITDNVVVD
-64 NGLHNVAE
+64 NGLHNINE

-118 IYYEGKEISLN
+118 IYYEGKEISLD

-164 EDDKITTITLE
+164 EDDKITNITLE

-280 LDRKQKEIYNDIN
+280 LDKTQKEIYDDIN

-302 LDTYEL
+302 LVTYEL

-341 PRFDDARGMIF
+341 PRFSDARDMIF

-371 KIAPYTREENE
+371 KIAPITREEKE

>member
-1 MKNLKINK
+1 MKNLKVNQ

-32 DDRTEETID
+32 DNKNEETID
-41 DSSIYQLYEG
+41 NSSIYQLYEG
-51 RLENDITDNIVAD
+51 KLENDITDNVVVD
-64 NGLHNVAE
+64 NGLYNINE
-72 LSVVSRKNKEPLDIT
+72 LSVVSRKNKELLDIT
-87 KIQVLVNDNGVNSL
+87 KVQVLVNDNGVNSL
-101 KNINRDLT
+101 KSINRDLT
-109 LFLSSEITA
+109 LFLSNEISA
-118 IYYEGKEISLN
+118 IYYEGKEISLD
-129 DYMIVDANGKE
+129 DYMIVDVNGNE
-140 ISEIKQLFVDS
+140 VSEIKQLFVDS
-151 KEEELPL
+151 KEELSL
-158 NNNNNN
+158 NNNKEEN
-164 EDDKITTITLE
+164 TAITLD
-175 AVDETITLYTC
+175 AVDETITRYAC
-186 KLTNRNVQYDPT
+186 KLTNRNVQYDQT

-211 LSNEV
+211 LSNEI

-236 VMGYTRLIN
+236 IMGYTRLIN
-245 AFNNPYYGQNEGSNY
+245 AFNNPNYGQNEGSNY

-280 LDRKQKEIYNDIN
+280 LDKTQKEIYDDIN
-293 NRLNRMSTM
+293 NRLNIMSTM

-341 PRFDDARGMIF
+341 PRFADARGMIF

-366 QKAVQ
+366 KRAVQ

-382 FSLYGYDLFAGIAK
+382 FSLYGYDLFTGIAK
-396 TFEGESTSRTLTK
+396 TFEGESTTKTLTK